1 MASAVSID
9 QRADRADLF
18 RKVALVHQVRR
29 LAEEMESLYLLLD
42 HAGALVEIRRY
53 SQVHCEQI
61 PDLDLLQTAKTLRCY
76 AGTLS
81 SITSAKAKPE
91 PVADNQ

>member
-1 MASAVSID
+1 MASAVSVD
-9 QRADRADLF
+9 QEANRADLF

-29 LAEEMESLYLLLD
+29 LAEEIESVHLLLD
-42 HAGALVEIRRY
+42 HAGALAEIRRY

-81 SITSAKAKPE
+81 SLTGAKTKSKA
-91 PVADNQ
+91 VTNNQ